1 MAEDSAA
8 SATTV
13 YASLTVG
20 EVSHG
25 TALLSTEDDEV
36 IRLPLTLLPPG
47 IAVGHNVRL
56 CTVRTP
62 EKESQ
67 RDAEIRAIQAEL
79 RQRLGPADSVGSGAG
94 DPLAS

>member
-1 MAEDSAA
+1 MA
-8 SATTV
+8 ATRRTL
-13 YASLTVG
+13 LTVG
-20 EVSHG
+20 EVDGDS
-25 TALLSTEDDEV
+25 AVLASDELHV
-36 IRLPLTLLPPG
+36 IRLPLALLPPG

-56 CTVRTP
+56 STVRTP